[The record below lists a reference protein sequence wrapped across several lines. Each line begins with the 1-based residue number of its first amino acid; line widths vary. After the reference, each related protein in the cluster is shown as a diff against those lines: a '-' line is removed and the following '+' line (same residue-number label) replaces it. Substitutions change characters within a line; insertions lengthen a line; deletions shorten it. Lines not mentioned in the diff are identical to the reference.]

1 MEEKLLRRLIQA
13 WYYRMDRE
21 LRLLNDAIDKFDK
34 RSIES
39 LRASDEDGNL
49 LALVGLRDLLN
60 ELDGAV
66 GTFSSD

>member
-21 LRLLNDAIDKFDK
+21 LRLLNDEIDK